1 MDDGSDVAQAF
12 RVCSMA
18 MGIEHHISKID
29 STTFSDCSDKSVT
42 SDGLHTR
49 SVDVPSAWV
58 GSAVSYKNGAEIE
71 GFCEIGFEGQ
81 PVPFKMTIH
90 EAKKRRKAPRG
101 RLSVKVG
108 AGLFLFEQE
117 SNPEHA
123 CSVRAQEVRS
133 IEEGITRRI
142 NQRILS
148 GR

>member
-29 STTFSDCSDKSVT
+29 STTFSDRSDKSVT

-49 SVDVPSAWV
+49 GADVPSAWV

-108 AGLFLFEQE
+108 EGLFLFEDITNTQ
-117 SNPEHA
+117 H
-123 CSVRAQEVRS
+123 
-133 IEEGITRRI
+133 TRRI
-142 NQRILS
+142 HA
-148 GR
+148 